1 MENYQK
7 RYLSAWIGVVI
18 VFIAVALL
26 VPQQIGDWSKNE
38 GSFWAAFVMILLV
51 FAGQLA
57 CSFLV
62 IKKGNAEQQFLR
74 LPITYISF
82 AALFIT
88 LVVEIICVIIPTTK
102 NWLGFILGL
111 IILACYGVAVLKA
124 VTAAE
129 LIQQTG
135 QKIKEETLFIR
146 SLCVEA
152 ELLQKQSGNP
162 AIMTET
168 KRVYEA
174 VRYSDPRG
182 NQALEELEGR
192 LYVAFTAFSKAV
204 KEGNETLCKDEA
216 EKFLLLLDER
226 NKKCRLLK

>member
-1 MENYQK
+1 MDK
-7 RYLSAWIGVVI
+7 FKKSYLFAWIGVVI

-26 VPQQIGDWSKNE
+26 VPQQIGTWNKNE
-38 GSFWAAFVMILLV
+38 GSFWAAFVMVLLV
-51 FAGQLA
+51 FVGQLA

-62 IKKGNAEQQFLR
+62 IKKGNPEQQFMR
-74 LPITYISF
+74 LPIIYVSYV
-82 AALFIT
+82 ALFVT
-88 LVVEIICVIIPTTK
+88 LAAEIICVIIPVTK

-135 QKIKEETLFIR
+135 QKIKEETVFIR

-152 ELLQKQSGNP
+152 ELLQKQSGTP
-162 AIMTET
+162 ALSAET

-192 LYVAFTAFSKAV
+192 LYIAFTAFSKAV
-204 KEGNETLCKDEA
+204 KEGDETLCRKEA

-226 NKKCRLLK
+226 NKKCKLLK